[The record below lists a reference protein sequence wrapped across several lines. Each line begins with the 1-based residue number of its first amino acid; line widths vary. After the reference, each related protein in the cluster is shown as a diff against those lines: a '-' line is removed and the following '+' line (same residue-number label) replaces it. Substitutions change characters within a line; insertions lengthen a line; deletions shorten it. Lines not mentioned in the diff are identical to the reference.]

1 MATEMQ
7 RISTDLPK
15 YIVEY
20 VDEYKE
26 KTGISKSRIYTDALK
41 MYLKGKLNKEIKQ
54 WQINR

>member
-1 MATEMQ
+1 MTTEMQ

-15 YIVEY
+15 YIVKY

-41 MYLKGKLNKEIKQ
+41 MYLKGKLNHDVDSA
-54 WQINR
+54 R

>member
-20 VDEYKE
+20 VDEYKK

-41 MYLKGKLNKEIKQ
+41 MYLKGKLNKEI
-54 WQINR
+54 NV